1 MIGRRQF
8 LQFGPATL
16 GGALALNWHPSLAA
30 FGSTETY
37 VLSRGIFDERF
48 EESRTFGAVLAS
60 RGMRTTALRGDVGN
74 LWYDDLRKQ
83 LRQSPG
89 PFAGLTD
96 RATLFCLEELAR
108 DVGMRVVTRIDHLID
123 HDGRVQHDAAGP
135 ASVAEAMRPLDARE
149 NFGHV
154 AALLVMQRDAQY
166 ASNPNAQK
174 RSSASAPA
182 DTIPL
187 ATWVIA

>member
-16 GGALALNWHPSLAA
+16 GGAWALNWHQSLAA
-30 FGSTETY
+30 FGSAETY

-48 EESRTFGAVLAS
+48 EESRTFGSVLAS
-60 RGMRTTALRGDVGN
+60 RGMRTTALKGDIAN
-74 LWYDDLRKQ
+74 LWYDDLRSQ
-83 LRQSPG
+83 LRKSPG

-96 RATLFCLEELAR
+96 RASLFCLEELAR

-123 HDGRVQHDAAGP
+123 HAGRVQHDAAGP
-135 ASVAEAMRPLDARE
+135 TSVAEALRPLDARE
-149 NFGHV
+149 SFGHL
-154 AALLVMQRDAQY
+154 AALLVMQRDTQIS
-166 ASNPNAQK
+166 SNPNAQK
-174 RSSASAPA
+174 RSGAAAPIG
-182 DTIPL
+182 TIPL